1 MNAPVSNEA
10 KSVSGFIKPLGRYRW
25 GICALLFFVITINY
39 IDRQIIGVLKPVIEV
54 EMGWSEVDYG
64 NIVTAFQASYG
75 IGLLVVGRWLDLVG
89 TRKGMAIAIFLWS
102 LAAASHAFA
111 KGILGFVLAR
121 IALGLAESAAYPG
134 AVKSVAEWFPKRER
148 ALGVGILNAG
158 ANVGVLLTPIIA
170 IGIAGAYGWR
180 AAFLVTGLLGFVVLW
195 GWLRFFRQPADHVE
209 VTDEERAWIGQDGE
223 DAAGPPLGWK
233 DAIRQRQ
240 AWFFICGKFFTDP
253 VWYLFLFWLPDFLAT
268 TQGMELFPKGDS
280 GILATIG
287 PALIVVYLLADI
299 GSIAG
304 GWLSSHLVNRGW
316 SVNRARKTT
325 LFVAALFALPLVTVA
340 SVPEPW
346 MAVLLIGLG
355 TAAHQAFSSN
365 IFTMIADMY
374 PRRAVATIAGM
385 GGAAGAIGGILIA
398 QATGWTLELTG
409 SYVPI
414 VIYAG
419 LGYLIAFAV
428 IQMLVP
434 RMAPAT
440 MQLDPVAGPET
451 AAA

>member
-1 MNAPVSNEA
+1 MEKPV
-10 KSVSGFIKPLGRYRW
+10 GRYRW

-39 IDRQIIGVLKPVIEV
+39 IDRQIIGVLKPVIEDDL
-54 EMGWSEVDYG
+54 GWSEVDYG
-64 NIVTAFQASYG
+64 NVVTAFQASYG
-75 IGLLVVGRWLDLVG
+75 IGLLVVGRWLDRIG
-89 TRKGMAIAIFLWS
+89 TRKGMAIAIALWS
-102 LAAASHAFA
+102 LAASFHAAASSV
-111 KGILGFVLAR
+111 LGFILAR
-121 IALGLAESAAYPG
+121 VALGIAESAAYPG
-134 AVKSVAEWFPKRER
+134 AVKSIAEWFPKRER
-148 ALGVGILNAG
+148 ALGVGFLNAG

-170 IGIAGAYGWR
+170 IGIAGLYGWR

-195 GWLRFFRQPADHVE
+195 AWLRFFRQPADHTQL
-209 VTDEERAWIGQDGE
+209 TDGERVWINQDGE
-223 DAAGPPLGWK
+223 DAAGEPLGWK
-233 DAIRQRQ
+233 DALRQRQ

-253 VWYLFLFWLPDFLAT
+253 VWYLFLFWLPDFLAK
-268 TQGMELFPKGDS
+268 TQGMELFPKGES

-287 PALIVVYLLADI
+287 PALIGVYLLADI

-304 GWLSSHLVNRGW
+304 GWFSSHLVGRGW

-325 LFVAALFALPLVTVA
+325 LFIAALCALPMVTVA

-385 GGAAGAIGGILIA
+385 GGAAGAVGGILIA

-419 LGYLIAFAV
+419 LGYIIAFV
-428 IQMLVP
+428 IIQILVP
-434 RMAPAT
+434 KMAPAR
-440 MQLDPVAGPET
+440 MR
-451 AAA
+451 